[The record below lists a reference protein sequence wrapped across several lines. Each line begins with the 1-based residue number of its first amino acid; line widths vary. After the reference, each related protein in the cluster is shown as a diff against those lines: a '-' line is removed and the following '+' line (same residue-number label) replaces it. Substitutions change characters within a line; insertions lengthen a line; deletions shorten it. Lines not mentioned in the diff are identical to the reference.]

1 MLTRSDELRGW
12 LEARGFRTAKEP
24 LRREGNEIDWY
35 AYKCTEHE
43 ARECECNDGKPMQ
56 IVVKPFACTHHGETH
71 ESSTVELTGEAGGLW
86 FTQQAYPLRHDEL
99 MLRMEDIERML
110 IRAWN
115 ALLPAVETA
124 K

>member
-1 MLTRSDELRGW
+1 MLTGCDGLREW

-24 LRREGNEIDWY
+24 LPREGNECNWY
-35 AYKCTEHE
+35 AYKRSALK
-43 ARECECNDGKPMQ
+43 ARECECNDGKKMQ

-86 FTQQAYPLRHDEL
+86 FAQQAYSLRHDEL
-99 MLRMEDIERML
+99 MSRMEDIEHML